1 MPIVLDKVSP
11 GKATKDCQSVQ
22 GVRQSA
28 FCSLYNTHMKNE
40 VGKKPRVT
48 SGSAKGK
55 KLETPNIPD
64 FRATQDVVKLAVFSI
79 LGEKTIGGEC
89 LDLFAGAGSF
99 GIEALSRGA
108 AHCDF
113 VDDSN
118 EANKTIEK
126 NLVSCG
132 FSQKGRVYREHA
144 VSFVSNTLTKYDV
157 VFMDPFFADT
167 AHKFLFKNLPQI
179 VKTGA
184 IVIYTH
190 NPDTAVENLI
200 AGGPFEVYTQRKFGK
215 TLVSILSA
223 KEDAQ
228 HIDHL

>member
-1 MPIVLDKVSP
+1 MQND
-11 GKATKDCQSVQ
+11 A
-22 GVRQSA
+22 
-28 FCSLYNTHMKNE
+28 N
-40 VGKKPRVT
+40 KKPRVT

-55 KLETPNIPD
+55 KLETPNIPN

-79 LGEKTIGGEC
+79 LGEKTIEAEC

-113 VDDSN
+113 VDDSG
-118 EANKTIEK
+118 EATKTIEK
-126 NLVSCG
+126 NLADCG
-132 FSQKGRVYREHA
+132 FSEKGRVYREQA
-144 VSFVSNTLTKYDV
+144 VSFVSNTLAKYDI

-179 VKTGA
+179 VKLRGLTSAVSSPPSADSGGRRRIKAGA

-190 NPDTAVENLI
+190 DPDTVVESLI
-200 AGGPFEVYTQRKFGK
+200 ADGPFEIYTQRKFGK
-215 TLVSILSA
+215 TIVSVLFY
-223 KEDAQ
+223 KG
-228 HIDHL
+228 

>member
-79 LGEKTIGGEC
+79 LG
-89 LDLFAGAGSF
+89 D
-99 GIEALSRGA
+99 
-108 AHCDF
+108 
-113 VDDSN
+113 
-118 EANKTIEK
+118 KTIEK